1 MQIWSAS
8 PNDTWPETYKVSLE
22 EWLDLWIG
30 WADTGS
36 CSSDNYII
44 IIIATNKRAGWTLIL
59 VLVLKFM
66 TEYSV
71 Y

>member
-36 CSSDNYII
+36 CSSDN
-44 IIIATNKRAGWTLIL
+44 
-59 VLVLKFM
+59 
-66 TEYSV
+66 
-71 Y
+71 